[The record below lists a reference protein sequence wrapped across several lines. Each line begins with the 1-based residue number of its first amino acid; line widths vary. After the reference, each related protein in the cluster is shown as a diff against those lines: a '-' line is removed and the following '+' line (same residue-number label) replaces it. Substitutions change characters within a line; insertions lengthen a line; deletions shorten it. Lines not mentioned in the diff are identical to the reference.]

1 VAGTAAKRDEP
12 PPWERLSES
21 DEYAALCRARFDHL
35 VEVRQPLVLVSQVQ
49 RSGSTLL
56 GQLFDGHPECH
67 AHPYEIRIGPR
78 RRTYEWPEI
87 DLDAPDTWFESLY
100 ERKPG
105 IHLEEGYRTSAAST
119 EYFPFLF
126 LPRLQRQ
133 IFNRCVATR
142 NPRTEREVLD
152 CYFTSYFNAWLDN
165 QNLYIGP
172 KKIVVGTTPRLA
184 MNLAHVEAF
193 FAAYP
198 DGSLISAVRQPAGWF
213 HSASRK
219 YGYEDVE
226 EAIAIWC
233 RSAEATLAASDRW
246 GDRVVVVVYEALVGE
261 TAVAMRRIAER
272 IGISMTESLVTPTF
286 NGMPI
291 RANSSFPVDRP
302 GILDDRIQAYRE
314 GLEGDTLARIDELAG
329 DLYERAL
336 EHAAA

>member
-1 VAGTAAKRDEP
+1 MQGSAARRLEP
-12 PPWERLSES
+12 APWERVAEGE
-21 DEYAALCRARFDHL
+21 EYEALCRARLDHL
-35 VEVRQPLVLVSQVQ
+35 VDVREPLVLVSQVQ

-78 RRTYEWPEI
+78 KRTYEWPEL
-87 DLDAPDTWFESLY
+87 DLGAPDTWFESLY
-100 ERKPG
+100 ERKPAV
-105 IHLEEGYRTSAAST
+105 HVAEGYRTSSTST

-133 IFNRCVATR
+133 IFDACVTER
-142 NPRTEREVLD
+142 TPRTEREVLD

-165 QNLYIGP
+165 QNLYTGP
-172 KKIVVGTTPRLA
+172 KKVVVGTTPRLA
-184 MNLAHVEAF
+184 MNLDHVERY

-198 DGSLISAVRQPAGWF
+198 EGTLISAVRKPAGWF
-213 HSASRK
+213 HSAAGK
-219 YGYEDVE
+219 YGYEDVD
-226 EAIAIWC
+226 EAIAIWR
-233 RSAEATLAASDRW
+233 RSAESTLAAADRW

-261 TAVAMRRIAER
+261 TEATMRRIAER
-272 IGISMTESLVTPTF
+272 IGISMAESLVTPTF

-314 GLEGDTLARIDELAG
+314 SLDSDTLARIDELAG

-336 EHAAA
+336 ESAAA